1 MSDEV
6 DIKGANDMPAMAMS
20 LGKMTYNK
28 TGSWRNMTPVLDGE
42 KCNGCMLCWKFCPD
56 VCMSADD
63 PPIIDYDFCKGCGVC
78 ANECPVDAI
87 EMIEGATPPSGGAQ
101 PPTEG
106 ATPPAEGPQ
115 TPEPAA
121 TP

>member
-6 DIKGANDMPAMAMS
+6 EMRGVRDMPAMAMS
-20 LGKMTYNK
+20 LGRMTYNK

-56 VCMSADD
+56 VCISAEV
-63 PPIIDYDFCKGCGVC
+63 PPVIDYDYCKGCGVC

-87 EMIEGATPPSGGAQ
+87 EMIEGATPPS
-101 PPTEG
+101 EG
-106 ATPPAEGPQ
+106 AQ